1 MKLVFRYC
9 RLILA
14 ILLIVVSIW
23 ALYLPPLFPSS
34 TRALVNAKTYQV
46 NAPVAGTIES
56 ISLHK
61 WNQANNNRTLLTI
74 RRDQEKATQELTQ
87 RRLELAQQK
96 TQYQALTNTLD
107 KQRGGLLKS
116 LNTRHDLV
124 AENYRESIKELNL
137 IQAEIAIKSDDES
150 KLRELF
156 DEGIITQSEWQQTKL
171 EKINAERE
179 LSAARLRVLGLKSE
193 LGTINAS
200 LSKGAEG
207 ISLEDNALLL
217 QEIRSMQLQ
226 KVSLKSEIETLE
238 QSIENAIQ
246 YLSEGKSYE
255 VNTSKPGVVWKEL
268 VVTGQTVAQGDPLL
282 EVATQESLFVEA
294 YLSRHFLDSIQIGD
308 SALIYINDDKKFYS
322 GKVLEIQSQE
332 QQEVKGYAIGSI
344 SPGPLTLKVVL
355 ELPKN
360 EIQLDALGH
369 LAKVVITNAN
379 PSLSE
384 RIMIWLSVHL
394 RGNT

>member
-9 RLILA
+9 RLVIA
-14 ILLIVVSIW
+14 ILLIVISIW

-46 NAPVAGTIES
+46 TAPVAGSVES
-56 ISLHK
+56 ISLNK
-61 WNQANNNRTLLTI
+61 WNEALGGQTLLTI
-74 RRDQEKATQELTQ
+74 RRDQEKASQELTQ
-87 RRLELAQQK
+87 KRLELAQK
-96 TQYQALTNTLD
+96 TTQYAALANTLD
-107 KQRGGLLKS
+107 KQRVGLLES
-116 LNTRHDLV
+116 LSARHDLLS
-124 AENYRESIKELNL
+124 ENYQESVNELKL
-137 IQAEIAIKSDDES
+137 IQSEIKIKADDEV

-179 LSAARLRVLGLKSE
+179 LSAARLRVLGLKSD
-193 LGTINAS
+193 LSALSAS
-200 LSKGAEG
+200 LNKGAEG
-207 ISLEDNALLL
+207 VSLEDNALLL

-238 QSIENAIQ
+238 KSIENAIQ
-246 YLSEGKSYE
+246 YLSDGKSYKVE
-255 VNTSKPGVVWKEL
+255 TSKPGVIWKEL
-268 VVTGQTVAQGDPLL
+268 VVKGQAVAQGEPLL
-282 EVATQESLFVEA
+282 EVATQESIFVEA

-308 SALIYINDDKKFYS
+308 SALIYVNDDQQFYS

-332 QQEVKGYAIGSI
+332 QREIEGYAIGSI
-344 SPGPLTLKVVL
+344 SPDPLTLKVIL

-360 EIQLDALGH
+360 EIKLASLGH

-379 PSLSE
+379 PSFSE
-384 RIMIWLSVHL
+384 RIMVWLSVHL
-394 RGNT
+394 RGNA